1 VCACVQV
8 ILRAAAGV
16 EAACPSPPS
25 QSGRA
30 ATVHQS
36 DLRYLPANRMSPLT
50 IAPVLPTTV
59 GEVYEEKKADL
70 VQEALAAPTSNAR
83 DFTDPAVR
91 FESETTHRGEFGTRR
106 DLVSSRGGAGR

>member
-1 VCACVQV
+1 
-8 ILRAAAGV
+8 
-16 EAACPSPPS
+16 
-25 QSGRA
+25 
-30 ATVHQS
+30 
-36 DLRYLPANRMSPLT
+36 MSPLT
-50 IAPVLPTTV
+50 IEPVLPTTG